1 MKHDKYLILSDVH
14 HTELSKEE
22 IDRISD
28 DHLRE
33 ILLKNVE
40 LGCKIIKNSRNKI
53 YILKMESSRTG
64 SIQNEFRITLT

>member
-14 HTELSKEE
+14 HTELSKED

-28 DHLRE
+28 DYLRE
-33 ILLKNVE
+33 IILKNVK

-64 SIQNEFRITLT
+64 AIQNEFRITLT

>member
-14 HTELSKEE
+14 HVELSMED

-40 LGCKIIKNSRNKI
+40 LGFKIIKNTKDKI

-64 SIQNEFRITLT
+64 VIQNEFRITLT

>member
-1 MKHDKYLILSDVH
+1 MKHDKYLILSDIH
-14 HTELSKEE
+14 HTELLKED

-33 ILLKNVE
+33 ILLKNVY
-40 LGCKIIKNSRNKI
+40 LGFKIVKNTRNKI

-64 SIQNEFRITLT
+64 AIQNEFHITLT

>member
-14 HTELSKEE
+14 HVELSMED
-22 IDRISD
+22 IDIISD

-40 LGCKIIKNSRNKI
+40 LGFKIIKNTKDKI

-64 SIQNEFRITLT
+64 TIQNEFRITLT

>member
-14 HTELSKEE
+14 HVELSMED

-40 LGCKIIKNSRNKI
+40 LGFKIIKNTKDKI

-64 SIQNEFRITLT
+64 VIQNEFHITLT